1 MQREFWNRLRIQNVD
16 ESLWETF
23 HENSKFSKFEVYPT
37 NTEAREIM
45 DDLWP
50 AMPYSGFPI
59 IDLPSERAP
68 LDSPLE
74 TLLEK
79 RVTAR
84 KLGPKTLDLSQLTSL
99 LFAAYGE
106 TRSND
111 DGSFGRPFRTIPS
124 AGAMYPLEL
133 FFFTHKVKDLK
144 TGLYH
149 YNPHEHHLRL
159 MSEENLT
166 GPIAEALA
174 QPNVALDSSVIF
186 LISAIFARETMKYGD
201 RGYRFAFLEAGHL
214 GQNLDLASAS
224 LGLGSMSIGGFCDR
238 DIDKLL
244 NIDGIMHSVI
254 YMKAVGE
261 LIDSTTPIDFETGD

>member
-1 MQREFWNRLRIQNVD
+1 MRRDLWNRLRISDLD

-23 HENSKFSKFEVYPT
+23 HENSKFSKYEVYPT
-37 NTEAREIM
+37 NKEASDIM

-59 IDLPSERAP
+59 INLPLERTPLDGP
-68 LDSPLE
+68 LDS
-74 TLLEK
+74 LLIN

-84 KLGPKTLDLSQLTSL
+84 KLGPINLELAELTSL

-111 DGSFGRPFRTIPS
+111 DGSFSRPFRTIPS

-133 FFFTHKVKDLK
+133 FFFTHKVNGLS

-149 YNPHEHHLRL
+149 YNPHENCLRL
-159 MSEENLT
+159 MKEENLT

-174 QPNVALDSSVIF
+174 QPNVALDSSVMF
-186 LISAIFARETMKYGD
+186 FISAIFARETMKYGD
-201 RGYRFAFLEAGHL
+201 RGYRFAFLEAGHM
-214 GQNLDLASAS
+214 GQNLDLAAAS
-224 LGLGSMSIGGFCDR
+224 LGLGSMSIGGFSDR
-238 DIDKLL
+238 DVDRLL

-261 LIDSTTPIDFETGD
+261 LVDSTTPIGVETGD